1 MKLTKIELLESYAT
15 EQQLMRL
22 TFDEGKDSAYIIW
35 SHVNLVQYLNDEVIA
50 TFRQDMYNGTISKFV
65 NTIAKV
71 GVVHTL
77 ERSNNVKLYV
87 DVTDNHS
94 NIRFKEIED
103 GGTAVNAIV
112 YVTDIRFDSS
122 ARAEWADLTVMDQA
136 RKIAQLRIFSPDS
149 KIQDFKGRY
158 VMCDIRKNRYGLST
172 DSVVT
177 VDNAFP
183 FSPEV
188 EISERFLMDAFAED
202 ADILTL
208 LAETKFADFAK
219 KVVDLEPGYILVR
232 LAIELDVAS
241 ELANL
246 VKEVDVDLI
255 KRCLL
260 IEKFNVF
267 QQTSPYRNDIVTFVT
282 ASRYKFD
289 HKNEVLLTLY
299 SDEEKFSMERVVLKQ
314 VREMADTI
322 INVKKGLIK

>member
-35 SHVNLVQYLNDEVIA
+35 SHANLVQYLNDEVIA
-50 TFRQDMYNGTISKFV
+50 TFRQDMYNGTIAKFV

-87 DVTDNHS
+87 DVTDNPS

-149 KIQDFKGRY
+149 KIQDFRGRY

-219 KVVDLEPGYILVR
+219 KVVDLEPGCILVR

>member
-35 SHVNLVQYLNDEVIA
+35 SHANLVQYLNDEVIA
-50 TFRQDMYNGTISKFV
+50 TFRQDMYNGTIAKFV

-94 NIRFKEIED
+94 NIRFKAIED

-149 KIQDFKGRY
+149 KIQDFRGRY

-208 LAETKFADFAK
+208 LAETKFVDFAK

-260 IEKFNVF
+260 IEKFNIF

-282 ASRYKFD
+282 ASRYRFE

>member
-1 MKLTKIELLESYAT
+1 MKLTKIDLLESYAT

-35 SHVNLVQYLNDEVIA
+35 SHANLVQYLNDEVIA

>member
-35 SHVNLVQYLNDEVIA
+35 SHANLVQYLNDEVIA

-289 HKNEVLLTLY
+289 HKNEVLLTLS

>member
-35 SHVNLVQYLNDEVIA
+35 SHANLVQYLNDEVIA

-260 IEKFNVF
+260 IEKFNVL
-267 QQTSPYRNDIVTFVT
+267 QHTSPYRNDIVTFVT

-322 INVKKGLIK
+322 INVNKGLIK

>member
-35 SHVNLVQYLNDEVIA
+35 SHANLVQYLNDEVIA
-50 TFRQDMYNGTISKFV
+50 TFRQDMYNGTIAKFV

-87 DVTDNHS
+87 DVTDNPS

-149 KIQDFKGRY
+149 KIQDFRGRY

-246 VKEVDVDLI
+246 VKEVDVDRI

>member
-35 SHVNLVQYLNDEVIA
+35 SHANLVQYLNDEVIA
-50 TFRQDMYNGTISKFV
+50 TFRQDMYNGSIAKFV

-112 YVTDIRFDSS
+112 YATDIRFDSS

-202 ADILTL
+202 ADILAL

>member
-35 SHVNLVQYLNDEVIA
+35 SHANLVKYLNDEVIA

>member
-35 SHVNLVQYLNDEVIA
+35 SHANLVQYLNDEVIA

-289 HKNEVLLTLY
+289 HKNEVLLTL
-299 SDEEKFSMERVVLKQ
+299 
-314 VREMADTI
+314 
-322 INVKKGLIK
+322 

>member
-35 SHVNLVQYLNDEVIA
+35 RHANLVQYLNDEVIA
-50 TFRQDMYNGTISKFV
+50 TFRQDMYNGSIAKFV

>member
-1 MKLTKIELLESYAT
+1 VKLTKIELLESYAT

-35 SHVNLVQYLNDEVIA
+35 SHANLVQYLNDEVIA

>member
-35 SHVNLVQYLNDEVIA
+35 SHANLVQYLNDEVIA
-50 TFRQDMYNGTISKFV
+50 TFRQDMYNGTIAKFV

-87 DVTDNHS
+87 DVTDNPS

-149 KIQDFKGRY
+149 KIQDFRGRY

-177 VDNAFP
+177 VDNAFH

>member
-35 SHVNLVQYLNDEVIA
+35 SHANLVQYLNDEVIA
-50 TFRQDMYNGTISKFV
+50 TFRQDMYNGTIAKFV

-149 KIQDFKGRY
+149 KIQDFRGRY

>member
-35 SHVNLVQYLNDEVIA
+35 SHANLVQYLNDEVIA
-50 TFRQDMYNGTISKFV
+50 TFRQDMYNGTIAKFV

-122 ARAEWADLTVMDQA
+122 ARAERADLTVMDQA

>member
-35 SHVNLVQYLNDEVIA
+35 SHANLVQYLNDEVIA
-50 TFRQDMYNGTISKFV
+50 TFRQDMYNGTIAKFV

-122 ARAEWADLTVMDQA
+122 ARAEWVDLTVMDQA

-149 KIQDFKGRY
+149 KIQDFRGRY

-208 LAETKFADFAK
+208 LAETKFVDFAK

-260 IEKFNVF
+260 IEKFNIF

-282 ASRYKFD
+282 ASRYRFE
-289 HKNEVLLTLY
+289 HKNEVLLSLY

>member
-1 MKLTKIELLESYAT
+1 M
-15 EQQLMRL
+15 
-22 TFDEGKDSAYIIW
+22 
-35 SHVNLVQYLNDEVIA
+35 QYLTDEVIA
-50 TFRQDMYNGTISKFV
+50 TFRQDMYNGSIAKFV

>member
-35 SHVNLVQYLNDEVIA
+35 SHANLVQYLNDEVIA
-50 TFRQDMYNGTISKFV
+50 TFRQDMYNGSIAKFV

-122 ARAEWADLTVMDQA
+122 SRAEWADLTVMDQA

>member
-35 SHVNLVQYLNDEVIA
+35 SHANLVQYLNDEVIA

-158 VMCDIRKNRYGLST
+158 VRCDIRKNRYGLST

>member
-35 SHVNLVQYLNDEVIA
+35 SHANLVQYLNDEVIA
-50 TFRQDMYNGTISKFV
+50 TFRQDMYNGSIAKFV

>member
-35 SHVNLVQYLNDEVIA
+35 SHANLVQYLNDEVIA
-50 TFRQDMYNGTISKFV
+50 TFRQDMYNGSIAKFV

-299 SDEEKFSMERVVLKQ
+299 SDEEKFSMERGVLKQ

>member
-35 SHVNLVQYLNDEVIA
+35 SHANLVQYLNDEVIA
-50 TFRQDMYNGTISKFV
+50 TFRQDMYNGSIDKFV

>member
-15 EQQLMRL
+15 EQQLMHL

-35 SHVNLVQYLNDEVIA
+35 SYANLVQYLNDEVIA
-50 TFRQDMYNGTISKFV
+50 TFRQDMYNGTVAKFV

-282 ASRYKFD
+282 ASRYRFD

-314 VREMADTI
+314 VREMANTI

>member
-35 SHVNLVQYLNDEVIA
+35 SHANLVQYLNDEVIA
-50 TFRQDMYNGTISKFV
+50 TFRQDMYNGTIAKFV

-136 RKIAQLRIFSPDS
+136 RKITQLRIFSPDS
-149 KIQDFKGRY
+149 KIQDFRGRY

-208 LAETKFADFAK
+208 LAETKFVDFAK

-260 IEKFNVF
+260 IEKFNIF

-282 ASRYKFD
+282 ASRYRFE

>member
-35 SHVNLVQYLNDEVIA
+35 SHANLVQYLNDEVIA
-50 TFRQDMYNGTISKFV
+50 TFRQDMYNGTIAKFV

-149 KIQDFKGRY
+149 KIQDFRGRY

-208 LAETKFADFAK
+208 LAETKFVDFAK

-260 IEKFNVF
+260 IEKFNIF

-282 ASRYKFD
+282 ASRYRFE

-314 VREMADTI
+314 VREMAGTI

>member
-35 SHVNLVQYLNDEVIA
+35 SHANLVQYLNDEVIA
-50 TFRQDMYNGTISKFV
+50 TFRQDMYNGTIAKFV
-65 NTIAKV
+65 NTLAKV

-87 DVTDNHS
+87 DVTDNPS

-149 KIQDFKGRY
+149 KIQDFRGRY

>member
-35 SHVNLVQYLNDEVIA
+35 SHANLVQYLNDEVIA

-188 EISERFLMDAFAED
+188 EICERFLMDAFAED

>member
-35 SHVNLVQYLNDEVIA
+35 SHANLVQYLNDEVIA
-50 TFRQDMYNGTISKFV
+50 TFRQDMYNGTIAKFV

-87 DVTDNHS
+87 DVTDNPS

-149 KIQDFKGRY
+149 KIQDFRGRY

-282 ASRYKFD
+282 AFRYKFD

>member
-35 SHVNLVQYLNDEVIA
+35 SHANLVQYLNDEVIA
-50 TFRQDMYNGTISKFV
+50 TFRQDMYNGSIAKFV

-122 ARAEWADLTVMDQA
+122 ARVEWADLTVMDQA

-299 SDEEKFSMERVVLKQ
+299 SDEEKFSMERGVLKQ

>member
-35 SHVNLVQYLNDEVIA
+35 SHADLVQYLNDEVIA

>member
-35 SHVNLVQYLNDEVIA
+35 SHADLVQYLNDEVIA
-50 TFRQDMYNGTISKFV
+50 TFRQDMYNGTIAKFV

-103 GGTAVNAIV
+103 GGTAVNAIA

>member
-35 SHVNLVQYLNDEVIA
+35 SHANLVQYLNDEVIA
-50 TFRQDMYNGTISKFV
+50 TFRQDMYNGTIAKFV

-122 ARAEWADLTVMDQA
+122 ARAEWVDLTVMDQA

-149 KIQDFKGRY
+149 KIQDFRGRY

-208 LAETKFADFAK
+208 LAETKFVDFAK

-260 IEKFNVF
+260 IEKFNIF
-267 QQTSPYRNDIVTFVT
+267 QQASPYRNDIVTFVT
-282 ASRYKFD
+282 ASRYRFE

-314 VREMADTI
+314 VREMAGTI

>member
-1 MKLTKIELLESYAT
+1 VKLTKIELLESYAT

-35 SHVNLVQYLNDEVIA
+35 SHANLVQYLNDEVIA
-50 TFRQDMYNGTISKFV
+50 TFRQDMYNGSIAKFV

>member
-35 SHVNLVQYLNDEVIA
+35 SHANLVQYLNDEVIA

-208 LAETKFADFAK
+208 LDETKFADFAK

-322 INVKKGLIK
+322 INV

>member
-35 SHVNLVQYLNDEVIA
+35 SHANLVQYLNDEVIA
-50 TFRQDMYNGTISKFV
+50 TFRQDMYKGSIAKFV
-65 NTIAKV
+65 NTSAKV

>member
-22 TFDEGKDSAYIIW
+22 TFDEGKDSAYIVW
-35 SHVNLVQYLNDEVIA
+35 SHANLVQYLNDEVIA
-50 TFRQDMYNGTISKFV
+50 TFRQDMYNGTIAKFV

-87 DVTDNHS
+87 DVTDNPS

-149 KIQDFKGRY
+149 KIQDFRGRY

>member
-35 SHVNLVQYLNDEVIA
+35 SHADLVQYLNDEVIA
-50 TFRQDMYNGTISKFV
+50 TFRQDMYNGTIAKFV

-299 SDEEKFSMERVVLKQ
+299 SDEEKFSMERVVFKQ